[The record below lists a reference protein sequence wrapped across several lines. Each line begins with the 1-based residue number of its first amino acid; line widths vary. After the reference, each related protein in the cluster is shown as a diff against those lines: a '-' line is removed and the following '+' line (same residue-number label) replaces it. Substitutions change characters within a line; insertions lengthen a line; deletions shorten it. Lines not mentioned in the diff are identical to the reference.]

1 MPLGRLVPWH
11 SWEEWHQV
19 RLGLFSA
26 DHNQRQFA
34 IERVRGTQHLAAGH
48 WPPERV
54 LTTVHAK
61 SEVLAFTCWA
71 SSWFLSDKGARR
83 FFE

>member
-26 DHNQRQFA
+26 NRAERQFA
-34 IERVRGTQHLAAGH
+34 IDRVRGTLQLAAGGGLEDRPLMDVCMPALRP
-48 WPPERV
+48 WSSSMPD
-54 LTTVHAK
+54 K
-61 SEVLAFTCWA
+61 EVM
-71 SSWFLSDKGARR
+71 
-83 FFE
+83 